1 MNVEDV
7 DHTRGSYGLLRCD
20 TILHAWLQGVVV
32 IYVISYRCMG
42 TRRLQSGILLLV
54 LTQRLLG
61 GWCIV
66 VALGIAAQLVV
77 IIVLRDARWLSNL
90 QLSMR
95 RVCSTYLHS
104 VSFIRDDQI
113 IITTLLAN
121 LLLYCDN

>member
-1 MNVEDV
+1 M

-32 IYVISYRCMG
+32 IYVIPYRCMG

-54 LTQRLLG
+54 FTQRLLG

-90 QLSMR
+90 QLSMCGVR
-95 RVCSTYLHS
+95 SSNLHS

>member
-1 MNVEDV
+1 
-7 DHTRGSYGLLRCD
+7 
-20 TILHAWLQGVVV
+20 
-32 IYVISYRCMG
+32 MG

-54 LTQRLLG
+54 FTQRLLS

-95 RVCSTYLHS
+95 CVCSTYLHS

-113 IITTLLAN
+113 IIATLLAN